1 MSATK
6 LAALLSVLA
15 LGILI
20 GATCAAIWTAR
31 TLPLIAFAMG
41 ALLLWLIY
49 LAYSAIRDAGQ
60 PRVPTH
66 VRRPA
71 DDLQYATAGPAG
83 STDEVHMFHL
93 KNNPAAVSNVNLRIE
108 KHGDERHLAVDL
120 SITTSTSN
128 LVLDHF
134 DKELRKALFRKAG
147 KGEQQSLP
155 TIAEV
160 LTEIKIPSLEPI
172 KVGHEFKGFEL
183 QIDGELDSTQPIFLV
198 DVKLKKF
205 VIAPKEGGSVELSF
219 KASASVTPDEVA
231 ELTEA
236 LIRENVV
243 LSLQPGQAE
252 ETTQQDDL
260 AA

>member
-1 MSATK
+1 
-6 LAALLSVLA
+6 
-15 LGILI
+15 
-20 GATCAAIWTAR
+20 
-31 TLPLIAFAMG
+31 
-41 ALLLWLIY
+41 
-49 LAYSAIRDAGQ
+49 
-60 PRVPTH
+60 
-66 VRRPA
+66 
-71 DDLQYATAGPAG
+71 
-83 STDEVHMFHL
+83 MFHL

-134 DKELRKALFRKAG
+134 DKELRKALFRKPG

-155 TIAEV
+155 TIGDH

-172 KVGHEFKGFEL
+172 KVGHEFRGFEL

-219 KASASVTPDEVA
+219 KASASVTSDEVA

-243 LSLQPGQAE
+243 LTLQPGQAE
-252 ETTQQDDL
+252 EPKQQEDL

>member
-1 MSATK
+1 
-6 LAALLSVLA
+6 
-15 LGILI
+15 
-20 GATCAAIWTAR
+20 
-31 TLPLIAFAMG
+31 
-41 ALLLWLIY
+41 
-49 LAYSAIRDAGQ
+49 
-60 PRVPTH
+60 
-66 VRRPA
+66 
-71 DDLQYATAGPAG
+71 
-83 STDEVHMFHL
+83 MFHL

-134 DKELRKALFRKAG
+134 DKELRKALFRKPG

-155 TIAEV
+155 TIGDH

-183 QIDGELDSTQPIFLV
+183 QIDGELDNTQPIFLV

-205 VIAPKEGGSVELSF
+205 VIAPKEGGSVELTC

-243 LSLQPGQAE
+243 LTLQPGQAN
-252 ETTQQDDL
+252 ETTQQEDL